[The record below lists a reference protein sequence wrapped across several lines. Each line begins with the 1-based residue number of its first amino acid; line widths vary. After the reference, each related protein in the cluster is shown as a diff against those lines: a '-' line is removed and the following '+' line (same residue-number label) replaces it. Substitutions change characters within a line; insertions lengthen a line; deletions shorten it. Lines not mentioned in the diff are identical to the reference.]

1 MRGTRGVRIPGH
13 WKMCNYGAD
22 RDYSRFEL
30 HGKPHHAQ

>member
-1 MRGTRGVRIPGH
+1 MRD
-13 WKMCNYGAD
+13 YGAD

>member
-1 MRGTRGVRIPGH
+1 MR
-13 WKMCNYGAD
+13 NYGAD